1 MLTTIDRAD
10 IEKYIGFEPEAT
22 EWHTIDQSQ
31 INAFADCT
39 LDHQFIHVDPEK
51 AKDTMFGGTIA
62 HGFLSL
68 SMLSHF
74 AEQYSVII
82 DGFYMGVNYGFDKV
96 RFVSPVAVNSRIRAR
111 AKILDIE
118 KKKEGQYQIKTEV
131 TIEIEGSKRPA
142 LVCEWISRQMV
153 S

>member
-1 MLTTIDRAD
+1 MVTMIQKDD
-10 IEKYIGFEPEAT
+10 ISQYIGFEPEPTA
-22 EWHTIDQSQ
+22 WHTVTQDQ

-39 LDHQFIHVDPEK
+39 LDKQYIHIDPER
-51 AKDTMFGGTIA
+51 AKDSMFGSTIA

-82 DGFYMGVNYGFDKV
+82 DGFYMGVNYGFDKL
-96 RFVSPVAVNSRIRAR
+96 RFVSPVPVNSRIRAH
-111 AKILDIE
+111 AKVLQIEE
-118 KKKEGQYQIKTEV
+118 KKAGQYQIKTEV

-142 LVCEWISRQMV
+142 MVCEWLNMQMV
-153 S
+153 K